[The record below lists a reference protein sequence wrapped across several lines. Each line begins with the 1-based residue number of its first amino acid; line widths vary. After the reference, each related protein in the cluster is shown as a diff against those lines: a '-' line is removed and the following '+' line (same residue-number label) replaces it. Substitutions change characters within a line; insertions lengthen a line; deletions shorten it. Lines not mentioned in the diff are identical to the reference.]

1 MSMEA
6 RAFTPGGSSLTPPRG
21 GMLDDLTLVI
31 QAGGRSR
38 RMGADKALMSF
49 RGRPLIQRVKERLEG
64 LAVEMLVT
72 TNQAENYV
80 FLGLPLVADIL
91 PGHGALGGLYTAL
104 ASASRP
110 CVAVVAC
117 DMPFASA
124 SLLRLAHRI
133 LLDEGA
139 DLVVP
144 RSPGGLE
151 PLQALYRRQ
160 TCLPAVLA
168 ALEAGELKTID
179 WFGRVRGRE
188 LTPDEI
194 ATADPTGRA
203 FWNVN
208 TRQELEAAELEA
220 GAEG

>member
-1 MSMEA
+1 MDA
-6 RAFTPGGSSLTPPRG
+6 GTFTPGQAHLTPPRG
-21 GMLDDLTLVI
+21 GRLDDLALVI

-49 RGRPLIQRVKERLEG
+49 QGRPLIQRVVERLEG
-64 LAVEMLVT
+64 LAVERLVT
-72 TNQAENYV
+72 TNQPEGYA

-104 ASASRP
+104 ASASHP

-124 SLLRLAHRI
+124 DLLRLAHRI

-151 PLQALYRRQ
+151 PLHALYRRE

-194 ATADPTGRA
+194 ASADPAGRA

-208 TRQELEAAELEA
+208 TRQELEAAESEA